1 MVFRVRFIQRGTE
14 YGEFVLVAQA
24 LQIQI
29 QIQGNKTQIVVDHY
43 FPCRNPTLNT
53 ITVFVLDFIS

>member
-1 MVFRVRFIQRGTE
+1 MVLRVRFIQRGTE

-29 QIQGNKTQIVVDHY
+29 QIQVNKTQIVVDHY
-43 FPCRNPTLNT
+43 FPYRFCSSL
-53 ITVFVLDFIS
+53 